1 MSKTLAS
8 NRKAFHDYEIL
19 DKTEAGIELRGYEVK
34 SARKSNISLVDS
46 FVRFSGGQ
54 AYADNIYI
62 APYEQMSLH
71 VQDYDAK
78 RKRRLLLHKQEI
90 TKLETKV
97 KEKGLSVIPLEV
109 YISAKGKIK
118 ILIGL
123 GKGKKSYDKKET
135 IKRKDINRQTARELS
150 ERR

>member
-1 MSKTLAS
+1 MPAKTLAS

-19 DKTEAGIELRGYEVK
+19 DKIEAGIELKGYEVK
-34 SARKSNISLVDS
+34 SARHSNISLADS
-46 FVRFSGGQ
+46 FVRFNGAQ
-54 AYADNIYI
+54 AFADNIYI

-78 RKRRLLLHKQEI
+78 RKRKLLLHKQEI
-90 TKLETKV
+90 LKLRAKV

-109 YISAKGKIK
+109 YISPKGKIK

-135 IKRKDINRQTARELS
+135 LKRKDIKRETARELAGK
-150 ERR
+150 

>member
-1 MSKTLAS
+1 MPKTLAS

-19 DKTEAGIELRGYEVK
+19 DKTEAGIELKGYEVK

-71 VQDYDAK
+71 VKDYDAK

-90 TKLETKV
+90 TKLQTKV
-97 KEKGLSVIPLEV
+97 KEKGLAVIPIEV
-109 YISAKGKIK
+109 YVSNKGKIK

-123 GKGKKSYDKKET
+123 GKGKKSYDKKEA
-135 IKRKDINRQTARELS
+135 IKRKDIKRETARELAN
-150 ERR
+150 RR